1 MLDSSTVHVIDDDDS
16 VRTALARLLK
26 SANHSV
32 REFPSAEAFLDQ
44 CRIDVPG
51 CLLLDLRMPAL
62 SGLDLVETLEH
73 RGSPFSVILMTGWG
87 EIQDSVKAM
96 KMGAVDFLTKPLD
109 DAQILR
115 SVEIALKLSRER
127 YQQKSTRRSCRELFD
142 HLTPRERQ
150 VCELVSL
157 GLPNKQIASRLGAS
171 EKTVKIHR
179 GRVMSKLA
187 VGSVAELVRFVD
199 RLQQWIGSRLSPIAL
214 PGEGQTGKIGPAAE
228 ISPRPHLCQVQEHHR
243 SAIGASNHEIQS
255 AGR

>member
-1 MLDSSTVHVIDDDDS
+1 VETLLSDAAVDSSTVHVIDDDDS
-16 VRTALARLLK
+16 VRTALSRLLK
-26 SANHSV
+26 SARHRV
-32 REFPSAEAFLDQ
+32 REFPSAEAFLDE
-44 CRIDVPG
+44 CRIDLPG

-62 SGLDLVETLEH
+62 SGLDLVETLDR

-109 DAQILR
+109 DAQILS
-115 SVEIALKLSRER
+115 SVEVAMKLSRER
-127 YQQKSTRRSCRELFD
+127 YQDKIAKARLAELYEN
-142 HLTPRERQ
+142 LTPRERQ

-157 GLPNKQIASRLGAS
+157 GLPNKQIASKLGAS

-199 RLQQWIGSRLSPIAL
+199 RLQR
-214 PGEGQTGKIGPAAE
+214 
-228 ISPRPHLCQVQEHHR
+228 R
-243 SAIGASNHEIQS
+243 S
-255 AGR
+255 GRV

>member
-1 MLDSSTVHVIDDDDS
+1 MDAAVDSSTVHVIDDDDS
-16 VRTALARLLK
+16 VRTALTRLLR
-26 SANHSV
+26 SASHRV
-32 REFPSAEAFLDQ
+32 REFPSAEAFLDA
-44 CRIDVPG
+44 CRTDLPG

-62 SGLDLVETLEH
+62 SGLDLVETLEQ

-109 DAQILR
+109 DAQILS
-115 SVEIALKLSRER
+115 SVEVAMKLSRQR
-127 YQQKSTRRSCRELFD
+127 YQEKIDRARLADLYEN
-142 HLTPRERQ
+142 LTPRERQ

-157 GLPNKQIASRLGAS
+157 GLPNKQIASKLGAS

-199 RLQQWIGSRLSPIAL
+199 RLQR
-214 PGEGQTGKIGPAAE
+214 
-228 ISPRPHLCQVQEHHR
+228 R
-243 SAIGASNHEIQS
+243 S
-255 AGR
+255 GRA

>member
-1 MLDSSTVHVIDDDDS
+1 METVLPETVTSSATVHVIDDDAS
-16 VRTALARLLK
+16 VRTALSRLLR
-26 SANHSV
+26 SASHKV
-32 REFPSAEAFLDQ
+32 REFPSAKSFLDQ

-51 CLLLDLRMPAL
+51 CLLLDLRMPAF
-62 SGLDLVETLEH
+62 SGLDLVETLDRH
-73 RGSPFSVILMTGWG
+73 GSPFSVILMTGWG

-109 DAQILR
+109 DQQILR
-115 SVEIALKLSRER
+115 SVDVAMKVSRDR
-127 YQQKSTRRSCRELFD
+127 YQDKVDTARLCNLFD

-157 GLPNKQIASRLGAS
+157 GLPNKQIALKLGAS

-199 RLQQWIGSRLSPIAL
+199 RLHRGSTR
-214 PGEGQTGKIGPAAE
+214 G
-228 ISPRPHLCQVQEHHR
+228 
-243 SAIGASNHEIQS
+243 
-255 AGR
+255 

>member
-1 MLDSSTVHVIDDDDS
+1 METLQRETVLDLATVHVIDDDDS
-16 VRTALARLLK
+16 VRTALSRLLK
-26 SANHSV
+26 SASHSV

-96 KMGAVDFLTKPLD
+96 KMGAIDFLTKPLD
-109 DAQILR
+109 DAQILT
-115 SVEIALKLSRER
+115 SVEVALKLSHER
-127 YQQKSTRRSCRELFD
+127 YQQIVDTAKLSELFD
-142 HLTPRERQ
+142 NLTPRERQ
-150 VCELVSL
+150 VCELVSQ
-157 GLPNKQIASRLGAS
+157 GLPNKLIASRLGAS

-199 RLQQWIGSRLSPIAL
+199 RLKSGS
-214 PGEGQTGKIGPAAE
+214 
-228 ISPRPHLCQVQEHHR
+228 
-243 SAIGASNHEIQS
+243 
-255 AGR
+255 GRG